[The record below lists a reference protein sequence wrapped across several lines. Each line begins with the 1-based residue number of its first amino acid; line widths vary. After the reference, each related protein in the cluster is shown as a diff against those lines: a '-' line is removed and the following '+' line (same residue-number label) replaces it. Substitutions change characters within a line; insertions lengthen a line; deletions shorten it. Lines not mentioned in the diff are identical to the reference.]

1 MAVSAITATCV
12 GACLDPRGSSS
23 EQQEG
28 GAQVLTTADVRI
40 VHNMGSGPD
49 DYRVGLYNIS

>member
-1 MAVSAITATCV
+1 MKTKKQIKELKHLISLSRLQLVAASAITATCV

-28 GAQVLTTADVRI
+28 GAC
-40 VHNMGSGPD
+40 
-49 DYRVGLYNIS
+49 